1 MAAVDDKENVAPFTS
16 SDPLARK
23 GSSPAKKLNRKG
35 RSKSIGPGDSV
46 ETPSESAKHDARN
59 RRKSAFVP
67 ASKAIISSEAE
78 KKARQAARRQT
89 LANRRVSFA
98 PEATLHTWDVIEFM
112 RDQTTS
118 TDSSDQTRRASN
130 ITRAGSGSSPV
141 KRPARA
147 VEDGEPPSTPPE
159 QEDEPKT
166 LPASPAPQRD
176 LHRKQT
182 HRSSAGISPAEMI
195 NPEDMYSSGM
205 SGSSDVS
212 GSEEEDEEEEE
223 EGEEDD
229 LEDAT
234 GTAMSLDEGEET
246 IRSSESG
253 SSTSSSLTRRLKEA
267 SEMAGTRGIEY
278 DEYGEG
284 TVSMELASEE
294 VTNAFKP
301 WAQRQAAE
309 PVLSAS
315 LDQENVNPF
324 SPAFKAQIVSG
335 VVTRPATIEEEDTAD
350 MSMDVTRA
358 VGGILKQAQAHAAR
372 ESSPMDDGTMD
383 MTQAVGKIYATAG
396 QKRRRS
402 TTEAGSPG
410 ENAPA
415 TVLKRSR
422 RSSAARS
429 SMGDDTMDLTV
440 AIGGIKEPNS
450 SPFKPQ
456 RRRSAAATAAA
467 RRRSSGV
474 QSEQE
479 EATMDFTVAVGGIKA
494 AQRAE
499 NTASSFDENEELT
512 MELTTVLGGFKT
524 AQRAAAAN
532 QASPTTPKKPMSPA
546 KNLSPKD
553 QERYKDAPDSGPK
566 KLLTPIFQKQVHLSA
581 EKPLSSAEKSAQ
593 AAKRRRTISPG
604 MVSWMGAVFDETR
617 EPENDAAAQF
627 APLAEEDRHDSPA
640 GEEVAYPE
648 LSAEE
653 EPVEETPLQESVV
666 EDPPIQETRVEQV
679 PLQGPIAKMPSA
691 RTTPRT
697 PPSQSR
703 VFQLQLDAQL
713 LPMQPS
719 PSVEKV
725 LRSTPAKQASTPEVP
740 RQTESQEARNT
751 LASSIRLMS
760 TPRKETLKA
769 LTPKKQPVSKQASP
783 VKAITPR
790 PRLASARKS
799 PATQVR
805 DDILAT
811 QPHDEIIEH
820 VHLGDFLEQA
830 GIRFMDITATKR
842 RMTIAPTPSKL
853 RRSNDMDENEPA
865 ESNLTME
872 TALISAACTQPEHD
886 MYQHACHELKHY
898 IDSGKKVIKTLEAE
912 TYEDTPPLIQAWMN
926 AEPSRRAILDVKMR
940 DMKTQARLRSKE
952 MWYQWRSQLLGD
964 LVKGL
969 SGIGEGLLRDD
980 EVLTESET
988 VLDAVLP
995 GLVEQKESMELE
1007 AERLEQALSATSEEG
1022 KMELE
1027 AARAR
1032 LLEVDAELE
1041 EKREILAMLQKE
1053 GQEQESV
1060 ATDLQ
1065 DSKTEFL
1072 AAIQEAERVRE
1083 SCRGVSH
1090 GEISAL
1096 KDSITNLET
1105 THGWKITS
1113 ASSSPPTVTMTYRSS
1128 LQLFF
1133 HPAAFLV
1140 PTQSTTT
1147 ARPNAP
1153 ISLSYVAQ
1161 DRHGQV
1167 KDLDTTQRFFL
1178 QFLRASL
1185 QALPQCET
1193 RVAELLGFVSQGW
1206 TTAQAVVQAEERLNI
1221 VTLTSSRIVSDEK
1234 LAMESDLLFPAIR
1247 TKVRV
1252 AFELAASVGQEAD
1265 LRLVLG
1271 TGVDVRVVYGEE
1283 WNEGKMTK
1291 FVGESVGVEDVGEG
1305 WADAVRELRGRLGAG
1320 GGKGFRK

>member
-35 RSKSIGPGDSV
+35 RSKSIGPGDVV
-46 ETPSESAKHDARN
+46 ESISEGAKQDARN

-67 ASKAIISSEAE
+67 ASKAIISTEAE

-130 ITRAGSGSSPV
+130 ITRASSGSSPV
-141 KRPARA
+141 KSPARA
-147 VEDGEPPSTPPE
+147 SEDTEPPSTPPE
-159 QEDEPKT
+159 QEDEPKV

-182 HRSSAGISPAEMI
+182 RRSSAGILPADLN
-195 NPEDMYSSGM
+195 NPEDVYSSGM

-212 GSEEEDEEEEE
+212 GSEAEDEEEED
-223 EGEEDD
+223 EEDD

-284 TVSMELASEE
+284 TASMELASEE

-358 VGGILKQAQAHAAR
+358 VGGILKQAQAQAAR
-372 ESSPMDDGTMD
+372 ESLPMDDGTMD

-415 TVLKRSR
+415 TVPKRSR

-429 SMGDDTMDLTV
+429 SMGDDTMDLTM
-440 AIGGIKEPNS
+440 AIGGIKEPTS

-456 RRRSAAATAAA
+456 RRKSAAATAVA

-512 MELTTVLGGFKT
+512 MELTTVLGGIKA

-532 QASPTTPKKPMSPA
+532 QASPTTPNKPMSPA

-593 AAKRRRTISPG
+593 AARRRRTISPG
-604 MVSWMGAVFDETR
+604 KVSWMGAVFDETR

-627 APLAEEDRHDSPA
+627 APLAEEDGHDSPA
-640 GEEVAYPE
+640 MEEVAYPE
-648 LSAEE
+648 LPDEE
-653 EPVEETPLQESVV
+653 QLVEETPLQDSVV
-666 EDPPIQETRVEQV
+666 EELPVQDTRVEQV
-679 PLQGPIAKMPSA
+679 PLQEPIAKVPSA
-691 RTTPRT
+691 GTTPRT

-740 RQTESQEARNT
+740 RQSESQEPRST
-751 LASSIRLMS
+751 LADSIRLMS

-783 VKAITPR
+783 VKAIAPR

-799 PATQVR
+799 PAKQVR

-811 QPHDEIIEH
+811 QPHDEMIEH
-820 VHLGDFLEQA
+820 VHLGGFLEQA

-926 AEPSRRAILDVKMR
+926 AEPSRRAILDAKIR
-940 DMKTQARLRSKE
+940 EMKTQARLRSKE

-964 LVKGL
+964 LMKGL

-988 VLDAVLP
+988 VVDAVLP
-995 GLVEQKESMELE
+995 GLVEQKESMEQE
-1007 AERLEQALSATSEEG
+1007 AERLEQALSATSEEE
-1022 KMELE
+1022 KMELD

-1032 LLEVDAELE
+1032 LVEVDAEMV
-1041 EKREILAMLQKE
+1041 EKREILAMLQQE
-1053 GQEQESV
+1053 AQEQEAV
-1060 ATDLQ
+1060 VTDLQ

-1083 SCRGVSH
+1083 SCRGVSLD
-1090 GEISAL
+1090 EISAL
-1096 KDSITNLET
+1096 KDSITALESS
-1105 THGWKITS
+1105 HGWKITS
-1113 ASSSPPTVTMTYRSS
+1113 ASAFPPTITMTYRSS

-1167 KDLDTTQRFFL
+1167 KDFDTTQRFFL

-1193 RVAELLGFVSQGW
+1193 RVVELLGFVSNGW
-1206 TTAQAVVQAEERLNI
+1206 TTAQAVVEAEERLNL

-1234 LAMESDLLFPAIR
+1234 LAIESDLLFPAIR

-1252 AFELAASVGQEAD
+1252 AFELAASVGQGD
-1265 LRLVLG
+1265 LQMVLG
-1271 TGVDVRVVYGEE
+1271 TGVAVRVVYGEKF
-1283 WNEGKMTK
+1283 NEGKMAK
-1291 FVGESVGVEDVGEG
+1291 FVGERIGVDDVGEG
-1305 WADAVRELRGRLGAG
+1305 WGDAVRELQARLGSG